1 MEVDLVG
8 IATTDPFPRLILS
21 TFAVSKLR
29 SASPRLHG
37 ETQYA
42 ISGGGFTPRFAL
54 SDGRFAPRF
63 AFFDGGFAPRRP
75 EKSRL
80 CRKNCA
86 YSLQDKIVFVDLWVN
101 CFFGCF
107 PHPLDGG
114 GGWVPIC
121 GFSSDLDQN
130 RAVLWS
136 KSEMKHLKHLK
147 HPKHCLWMFGLLFCQ
162 HFKELGGKVKDGVH
176 GRQDQ

>member
-8 IATTDPFPRLILS
+8 ISTTDPSPRVILS
-21 TFAVSKLR
+21 ALAVSMLR

-42 ISGGGFTPRFAL
+42 ISGGGFTPRFA
-54 SDGRFAPRF
+54 
-63 AFFDGGFAPRRP
+63 FFDGGFAPRRP

-80 CRKNCA
+80 CRKKNCA
-86 YSLQDKIVFVDLWVN
+86 YSLQDSIVFVDKWVN
-101 CFFGCF
+101 CFFGSF
-107 PHPLDGG
+107 AQPLDGG

-121 GFSSDLDQN
+121 GFSSDLDQK

-147 HPKHCLWMFGLLFCQ
+147 HPKHLKHLKHCLWMFGLLFCK

-176 GRQDQ
+176 RGQYQ

>member
-8 IATTDPFPRLILS
+8 ISTTDPLQGSFSRLSLS
-21 TFAVSKLR
+21 PSCASGFAF
-29 SASPRLHG
+29 RLHG
-37 ETQYA
+37 VKHN
-42 ISGGGFTPRFAL
+42 TPSPTAGLLLASL
-54 SDGRFAPRF
+54 SSMAGLPLDARKKVGSP
-63 AFFDGGFAPRRP
+63 
-75 EKSRL
+75 K
-80 CRKNCA
+80 KNCA
-86 YSLQDKIVFVDLWVN
+86 YSLQDKIVFVDLRVN

-136 KSEMKHLKHLK
+136 KSEMKHLKHPKHLK
-147 HPKHCLWMFGLLFCQ
+147 HLKHCLWMFGLLFCQ